1 MMPYKKKPQD
11 IQREYYS
18 RTASSYDDMHL
29 HHDDENYIALK
40 YISSLIDF
48 LDISTILDVGCG
60 TGRGIKWLL
69 EKHSIKV
76 IGIEPVQ
83 ALLEQAI
90 HKNNIPKDSII
101 LGSGELLP
109 FEDNSFDAVCEL
121 SVLHHVP
128 KPNVIVSEMMR
139 VAKKAI
145 FLSDSNRFG
154 QGSMPLRI
162 IKVLVYKMNLWNIA
176 NLIKT
181 RGKCYMISEGD
192 GLSYS
197 YSVFDSY
204 NKLISWADR
213 IILVPTTK
221 IKTQTKSWVH
231 PLITSGHVLLC
242 AIKD

>member
-1 MMPYKKKPQD
+1 MMPYMKKPED

-18 RTASSYDDMHL
+18 RTASSYNDMHL
-29 HHDDENYIALK
+29 HHDEEHHVALR
-40 YISSLIDF
+40 YISSLID
-48 LDISTILDVGCG
+48 LLSISSILDVGCG
-60 TGRGIKWLL
+60 TGRGVKWLL

-83 ALLEQAI
+83 AMIEQAI
-90 HKNNIPKDSII
+90 HKNNIPQDSFI
-101 LGSGELLP
+101 LGSGESLP

-121 SVLHHVP
+121 GVLHHVP
-128 KPNVIVSEMMR
+128 KPNVVVSEMIR
-139 VAKKAI
+139 VARKAI

-154 QGSMPLRI
+154 QGSMAVRI
-162 IKVLVYKMNLWNIA
+162 IKVLLYKMNLWNIA

-181 RGKCYMISEGD
+181 RGKSYMINEDD

-204 NKLISWADR
+204 KTLIKWADR
-213 IILVPTTK
+213 IILIPT
-221 IKTQTKSWVH
+221 IKTQTKSWLH